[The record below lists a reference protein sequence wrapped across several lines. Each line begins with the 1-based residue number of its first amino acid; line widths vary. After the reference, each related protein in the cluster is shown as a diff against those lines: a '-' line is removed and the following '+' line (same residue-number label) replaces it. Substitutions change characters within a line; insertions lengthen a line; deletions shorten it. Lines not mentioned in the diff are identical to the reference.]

1 MSSTRSRRKPPRPR
15 RRKRPSKPSNPRSR
29 RKRPPT
35 KRPKLQ
41 IARPRRFRT
50 RPLKSTASPTISIKC
65 IVTTRPPAK
74 PPPIGPPQPRLRRRR
89 RNRTTLNTVPEP
101 IKSQAVR
108 TPTEADIRAEN
119 PSPQLRRHAWINI
132 AGPIAAVFLGIFAAA
147 MYLRPV
153 DVLRW
158 IQISRLGWSG
168 VTQNDLAL
176 KDGLITYLM
185 TGGYSGMEPVVM
197 IHGLGPN
204 AALVWRGIMPPV
216 ADAHYKVIAPNLPG
230 FASSDHKQVQYTIA
244 YEAEAVAEM
253 IDELKLDHVNLIGN
267 DLGADVAL
275 YYAVEHPDK
284 VERMVLVSGGLVG
297 ARGAEKLRQGMLPT
311 TPEAVRAQVE
321 ASFFDLPPMPDF
333 IYQRM
338 MEQLS
343 GDLQAE
349 TDMINSVPRDEAHI
363 RSKIGQVFNTLTIIM
378 WGAKNPY
385 FSNAEAEALH
395 AAMPGSATVVFKT
408 SGAYPQLEHPDD
420 FAESLIFVIKQEEG
434 GR

>member
-1 MSSTRSRRKPPRPR
+1 V
-15 RRKRPSKPSNPRSR
+15 
-29 RKRPPT
+29 
-35 KRPKLQ
+35 
-41 IARPRRFRT
+41 A
-50 RPLKSTASPTISIKC
+50 
-65 IVTTRPPAK
+65 
-74 PPPIGPPQPRLRRRR
+74 
-89 RNRTTLNTVPEP
+89 EP
-101 IKSQAVR
+101 VKSQPAR
-108 TPTEADIRAEN
+108 APTEADIRGEN
-119 PSPQLRRHAWINI
+119 LARQVRRHTWINI

-176 KDGLITYLM
+176 KEGMITYLM
-185 TGGYSGMEPVVM
+185 TGGYSEMEPVVM

-216 ADAHYKVIAPNLPG
+216 ADAHYKVVAPNLPG
-230 FASSDHKQVQYTIA
+230 FASSEHKQVQYSIA
-244 YEAEAVAEM
+244 YQAEAVAQM
-253 IDELKLDHVNLIGN
+253 IDELKLDHVNLVGN

-297 ARGAEKLRQGMLPT
+297 ARGAEKLRKGMLPT
-311 TPEAVRAQVE
+311 APDAIREQVE
-321 ASFFDLPPMPDF
+321 ASFFDLPPMPEV

-338 MEQLS
+338 MEQLA
-343 GDLQAE
+343 GDMQAE

-363 RSKIGQVFNTLTIIM
+363 RSKLSAVFNTLTIIM

-385 FSNAEAEALH
+385 FSAAEGEELH

-408 SGAYPQLEHPDD
+408 SGPYPQLEHPDD

>member
-1 MSSTRSRRKPPRPR
+1 MR
-15 RRKRPSKPSNPRSR
+15 
-29 RKRPPT
+29 
-35 KRPKLQ
+35 
-41 IARPRRFRT
+41 
-50 RPLKSTASPTISIKC
+50 
-65 IVTTRPPAK
+65 
-74 PPPIGPPQPRLRRRR
+74 
-89 RNRTTLNTVPEP
+89 
-101 IKSQAVR
+101 
-108 TPTEADIRAEN
+108 TEADIRAEN
-119 PSPQLRRHAWINI
+119 PARQLRRHAWLNI

-168 VTQNDLAL
+168 VAQNDLAL

-230 FASSDHKQVQYTIA
+230 FASSDHKQVQYSIA
-244 YEAEAVAEM
+244 YQAEAIAQMV
-253 IDELKLDHVNLIGN
+253 DELKLDHINLIGN

-297 ARGAEKLRQGMLPT
+297 ARGAEKLRKGMLPT
-311 TPEAVRAQVE
+311 TPDAVRAQVE
-321 ASFFDLPPMPDF
+321 ASFFDLPPMPDI

-338 MEQLS
+338 MEQLN

-378 WGAKNPY
+378 WGAKKSVLLERRRRGTARRDAGLGNCNLQNLRRLPTTGTSRRLRRVSDLRNQAGRRRPLGHWPAVFTSTLPRSY
-385 FSNAEAEALH
+385 EVPERIAIVKRVEVGLRHRCRRYQRLDLIGERTEGR
-395 AAMPGSATVVFKT
+395 PGWLPRRVRVKRLGELRPIAD
-408 SGAYPQLEHPDD
+408 H
-420 FAESLIFVIKQEEG
+420 
-434 GR
+434 

>member
-1 MSSTRSRRKPPRPR
+1 
-15 RRKRPSKPSNPRSR
+15 
-29 RKRPPT
+29 
-35 KRPKLQ
+35 L
-41 IARPRRFRT
+41 A
-50 RPLKSTASPTISIKC
+50 
-65 IVTTRPPAK
+65 
-74 PPPIGPPQPRLRRRR
+74 
-89 RNRTTLNTVPEP
+89 EP
-101 IKSQAVR
+101 IKSQATR

-119 PSPQLRRHAWINI
+119 LTPQVRRHTWINI
-132 AGPIAAVFLGIFAAA
+132 AGPLAAVFLGIFAAA

-168 VTQNDLAL
+168 VAQNDLAL

-185 TGGYSGMEPVVM
+185 TGGYSEMEPVVM

-244 YEAEAVAEM
+244 YQAEAIAQM
-253 IDELKLDHVNLIGN
+253 IDEMKLDHVNLVGN

-297 ARGAEKLRQGMLPT
+297 ERGAEKLRQGMLPT
-311 TPEAVRAQVE
+311 TPDAIRAQVD
-321 ASFFDLPPMPDF
+321 ASFFELPPMPDF

-338 MEQLS
+338 MAQLS
-343 GDLQAE
+343 VDLPAE
-349 TDMINSVPRDEAHI
+349 TDMLNSVPRDEAHI

-378 WGAKNPY
+378 WGAKSPY
-385 FSNAEAEALH
+385 FSNAEAQALH

>member
-1 MSSTRSRRKPPRPR
+1 M
-15 RRKRPSKPSNPRSR
+15 
-29 RKRPPT
+29 
-35 KRPKLQ
+35 
-41 IARPRRFRT
+41 A
-50 RPLKSTASPTISIKC
+50 
-65 IVTTRPPAK
+65 
-74 PPPIGPPQPRLRRRR
+74 
-89 RNRTTLNTVPEP
+89 EP
-101 IKSQAVR
+101 IKSQPASIR
-108 TPTEADIRAEN
+108 TEADIRAEN
-119 PSPQLRRHAWINI
+119 PARQLRRHSWINI

-230 FASSDHKQVQYTIA
+230 FASSDHKQVQYSIA
-244 YEAEAVAEM
+244 YQAEAVAQM

-297 ARGAEKLRQGMLPT
+297 ARGAEKLRKGMLPT

-321 ASFFDLPPMPDF
+321 ASFFDLPPMPDI

-338 MEQLS
+338 MEQLN

-385 FSNAEAEALH
+385 FSSAEGEALH
-395 AAMPGSATVVFKT
+395 AAMPGSATVTFKT

>member
-1 MSSTRSRRKPPRPR
+1 
-15 RRKRPSKPSNPRSR
+15 
-29 RKRPPT
+29 
-35 KRPKLQ
+35 
-41 IARPRRFRT
+41 
-50 RPLKSTASPTISIKC
+50 
-65 IVTTRPPAK
+65 
-74 PPPIGPPQPRLRRRR
+74 
-89 RNRTTLNTVPEP
+89 
-101 IKSQAVR
+101 
-108 TPTEADIRAEN
+108 
-119 PSPQLRRHAWINI
+119 
-132 AGPIAAVFLGIFAAA
+132 

-230 FASSDHKQVQYTIA
+230 FASSDHKQVQYSIA
-244 YEAEAVAEM
+244 YQAEAVAQM

-297 ARGAEKLRQGMLPT
+297 ARGAEKLRKGMLPT

-321 ASFFDLPPMPDF
+321 ASFFDLPPMPDI

-338 MEQLS
+338 MEQLN

-385 FSNAEAEALH
+385 FSSAEGEAL
-395 AAMPGSATVVFKT
+395 ARRDARFGNRNLQNLRRLPATRASRRLRRVANLRNQARRRRPLGLCLKLLLPASCRQKVFQKE
-408 SGAYPQLEHPDD
+408 SQL
-420 FAESLIFVIKQEEG
+420 
-434 GR
+434 

>member
-1 MSSTRSRRKPPRPR
+1 
-15 RRKRPSKPSNPRSR
+15 
-29 RKRPPT
+29 
-35 KRPKLQ
+35 
-41 IARPRRFRT
+41 
-50 RPLKSTASPTISIKC
+50 
-65 IVTTRPPAK
+65 
-74 PPPIGPPQPRLRRRR
+74 
-89 RNRTTLNTVPEP
+89 
-101 IKSQAVR
+101 
-108 TPTEADIRAEN
+108 
-119 PSPQLRRHAWINI
+119 
-132 AGPIAAVFLGIFAAA
+132 
-147 MYLRPV
+147 
-153 DVLRW
+153 
-158 IQISRLGWSG
+158 
-168 VTQNDLAL
+168 
-176 KDGLITYLM
+176 
-185 TGGYSGMEPVVM
+185 
-197 IHGLGPN
+197 
-204 AALVWRGIMPPV
+204 
-216 ADAHYKVIAPNLPG
+216 
-230 FASSDHKQVQYTIA
+230 
-244 YEAEAVAEM
+244 M

>member
-1 MSSTRSRRKPPRPR
+1 M
-15 RRKRPSKPSNPRSR
+15 
-29 RKRPPT
+29 
-35 KRPKLQ
+35 
-41 IARPRRFRT
+41 
-50 RPLKSTASPTISIKC
+50 
-65 IVTTRPPAK
+65 
-74 PPPIGPPQPRLRRRR
+74 
-89 RNRTTLNTVPEP
+89 PEP
-101 IKSQAVR
+101 IKSQAAR
-108 TPTEADIRAEN
+108 ARTEADIRAEN

-230 FASSDHKQVQYTIA
+230 FASSDHKQVQYSIA
-244 YEAEAVAEM
+244 YQAEAVAQM

-338 MEQLS
+338 MGAVERRPAGRDRHDQFGAPRRGAHPLEDRPGLQHAHDHNVGREKS
-343 GDLQAE
+343 VLLERRRRGVARGDAWFSDGSLQ
-349 TDMINSVPRDEAHI
+349 NFR
-363 RSKIGQVFNTLTIIM
+363 RL
-378 WGAKNPY
+378 
-385 FSNAEAEALH
+385 
-395 AAMPGSATVVFKT
+395 SATGASRRFRRVANLRNQAGRRRPLTT
-408 SGAYPQLEHPDD
+408 S
-420 FAESLIFVIKQEEG
+420 
-434 GR
+434 

>member
-1 MSSTRSRRKPPRPR
+1 
-15 RRKRPSKPSNPRSR
+15 
-29 RKRPPT
+29 
-35 KRPKLQ
+35 
-41 IARPRRFRT
+41 
-50 RPLKSTASPTISIKC
+50 
-65 IVTTRPPAK
+65 
-74 PPPIGPPQPRLRRRR
+74 
-89 RNRTTLNTVPEP
+89 
-101 IKSQAVR
+101 
-108 TPTEADIRAEN
+108 
-119 PSPQLRRHAWINI
+119 
-132 AGPIAAVFLGIFAAA
+132 
-147 MYLRPV
+147 
-153 DVLRW
+153 
-158 IQISRLGWSG
+158 
-168 VTQNDLAL
+168 
-176 KDGLITYLM
+176 
-185 TGGYSGMEPVVM
+185 MEPVVM

-230 FASSDHKQVQYTIA
+230 FASSDHKQVQYSIA
-244 YEAEAVAEM
+244 YQAEAVAQM

-275 YYAVEHPDK
+275 YYAVDHPDK

-311 TPEAVRAQVE
+311 TPDAIRAQVE
-321 ASFFDLPPMPDF
+321 ASFFDLPPMPQF

-343 GDLQAE
+343 GDLAAE

-363 RSKIGQVFNTLTIIM
+363 RSKIGQVFNTLTIVM

-385 FSNAEAEALH
+385 FSNEEGEALH
-395 AAMPGSATVVFKT
+395 AALPGSGRVIFKT
-408 SGAYPQLEHPDD
+408 SGPYPQLEHPDD